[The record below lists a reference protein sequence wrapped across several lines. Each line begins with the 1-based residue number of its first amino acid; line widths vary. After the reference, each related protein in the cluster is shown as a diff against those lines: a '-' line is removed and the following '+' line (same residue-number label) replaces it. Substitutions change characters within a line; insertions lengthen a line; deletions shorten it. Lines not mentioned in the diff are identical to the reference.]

1 MFVNPPRDQAA
12 QGYGLVDLL
21 AGSGL
26 DDRTVDDTEE
36 VHCDGG
42 VDRAAAGE
50 VPRAAGLQRKINN
63 GRVGQLKGKTNVE
76 LYPYSQTDIV

>member
-26 DDRTVDDTEE
+26 DDRTVDDTKE

-50 VPRAAGLQRKINN
+50 VPRAAGLQRKVTN